1 MRGRTEAPAAAPA
14 ANDVPPP
21 VFRPRRDIE
30 KPDAARIPAV
40 IPIVRAPDDPGVADE
55 VLDAEFDDPVKP
67 EQAQAG
73 GWKGFCPSCQ
83 LIRSWL
89 VVSKQGLIVGQKSAS
104 RLLPMLQS
112 GAVASIRCGHRSLA
126 FRRLSSAGR
135 APHS

>member
-1 MRGRTEAPAAAPA
+1 MLDADIAADEPALPAPIEANLVETPPAETSPAAAQ
-14 ANDVPPP
+14 PP

-73 GWKGFCPSCQ
+73 GWKGF
-83 LIRSWL
+83 L
-89 VVSKQGLIVGQKSAS
+89 S
-104 RLLPMLQS
+104 RLVS
-112 GAVASIRCGHRSLA
+112 
-126 FRRLSSAGR
+126 
-135 APHS
+135 